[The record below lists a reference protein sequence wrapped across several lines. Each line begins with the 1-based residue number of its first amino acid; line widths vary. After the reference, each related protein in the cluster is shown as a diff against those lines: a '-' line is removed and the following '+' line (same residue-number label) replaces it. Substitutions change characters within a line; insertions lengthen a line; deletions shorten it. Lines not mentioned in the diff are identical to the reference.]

1 MLRLAFDFIITWRET
16 RTRPNAYLRL
26 GEQPL
31 SPKWNNCFTWVKYQM
46 EWGEGMMRIGSSD
59 AYELP
64 GGNEGLILH
73 SVREHPRSRCISP
86 PAYRLRRFWKTV
98 AREALG
104 NEWVVVM
111 ECFYV
116 LCKWVKSDFCCR
128 YVVWAGSWACP
139 YGGTFDG
146 YFGFLKYPLIGWV
159 LFTSLFSYCVLASEW
174 SATQILSQDT
184 FLLHSLVRSPFPF
197 HITGERSG
205 FRFLFFLLSW
215 RK

>member
-1 MLRLAFDFIITWRET
+1 
-16 RTRPNAYLRL
+16 
-26 GEQPL
+26 
-31 SPKWNNCFTWVKYQM
+31 
-46 EWGEGMMRIGSSD
+46 MRIGSSD

-205 FRFLFFLLSW
+205 FRFLFFCFHESGRVIIRFNVFPVFGTDGQRVVHGLFHNPGAVCLVGSYQIP
-215 RK
+215 

>member
-1 MLRLAFDFIITWRET
+1 
-16 RTRPNAYLRL
+16 
-26 GEQPL
+26 
-31 SPKWNNCFTWVKYQM
+31 
-46 EWGEGMMRIGSSD
+46 MRIGSSD

-98 AREALG
+98 AREVIG

-111 ECFYV
+111 ECFCV

-146 YFGFLKYPLIGWV
+146 YFEFLKYPLIGWV

-205 FRFLFFLLSW
+205 FRFLFFLLS
-215 RK
+215 